1 VITDIH
7 EIGQDI
13 AEHLAHADAR
23 LGLMDELAMALGFGM
38 IGGLIAMRLRLPPI
52 IGFLLAGILM
62 GPYTPGH
69 VADVH
74 TAEQLGEIGVAFLMF
89 GVGMHF
95 SIKDLLA
102 VRNISIPGAILQSL
116 LATVITIG
124 LTTMFGWSIGA
135 GIVLGLALSVASTV
149 VLVRALMS
157 RNLVNS
163 DAGKIAVGWLVVE
176 DLFSALVL
184 VLLPLLAVSLGGTGG
199 GTDAAASGS
208 FVGAFFNK
216 ADNVLAFTV
225 REAGIADSAPV
236 AIGVTFINV
245 ALVIGL
251 LPLLTKAVSWLL
263 EYIDRSKSDEMLTLA
278 AVVVA
283 LSVSFGLASIFGM
296 SIALTAFFAGIVV
309 SGSRLSHQVGEDIR
323 PLRNLFGVLFF
334 ASVGMLLDPMTFVR
348 MPLHVLAVVVIIV
361 VAKPAIAAGIALA
374 FRQSRATALTIG
386 AGLGQIGEFSFILGT
401 LGRSLGLLPDE
412 AYQLII
418 AGAIVSIALNPVVFL
433 VTDRL
438 AQAESAVMLD
448 VGPSPAIEGAALL
461 TADLTAEGVA
471 QTGTG
476 HSTGHGSLPRAS

>member
-1 VITDIH
+1 VISDIQD
-7 EIGQDI
+7 IGHDI
-13 AEHLAHADAR
+13 AEHLAHADER
-23 LGLMDELAMALGFGM
+23 LGLMDELALALAFGM

-52 IGFLLAGILM
+52 IGFLLAGIAM
-62 GPYTPGH
+62 SSYTPGH

-102 VRNISIPGAILQSL
+102 VRNIAIPGAIIQSL
-116 LATVITIG
+116 LATVLTIG
-124 LTTMFGWSIGA
+124 LTMLFGWSVGA

-157 RNLVNS
+157 RDLVNS
-163 DAGKIAVGWLVVE
+163 AAGKIAVGWLVVE

-184 VLLPLLAVSLGGTGG
+184 VLLPLLAVSLGGSAGASAAPGG
-199 GTDAAASGS
+199 SVVT
-208 FVGAFFNK
+208 AFFNK
-216 ADNVLAFTV
+216 ADNMLAFTV
-225 REAGIADSAPV
+225 REAGVADSAPV
-236 AIGVTFINV
+236 AIGITFINV

-283 LSVSFGLASIFGM
+283 LSVSFGMAGIFGM

-309 SGSRLSHQVGEDIR
+309 SGSRLAHQVGEDIR

-348 MPLHVLAVVVIIV
+348 MPLHVLAVVFIIV
-361 VAKPAIAAGIALA
+361 VAKPAIAAGIAIM
-374 FRQSRATALTIG
+374 FRQSRSTALTIG

-418 AGAIVSIALNPVVFL
+418 AGAIISIALNPVVFW
-433 VTDRL
+433 VMDRFNH
-438 AQAESAVMLD
+438 AEDTAML
-448 VGPSPAIEGAALL
+448 GAGETPALEGAAVL
-461 TADLTAEGVA
+461 TADLTSEGAPQAEA
-471 QTGTG
+471 
-476 HSTGHGSLPRAS
+476 HAAPRSSMPRAS